1 MNQNVTTADDDARID
16 LKSEEHFTADG
27 PQSTVSQA
35 WEGAFLYASWGYN
48 QTNVDFVQIIDV
60 SDSGKTVKA
69 KRCTGTVQSSGKGSE
84 SVAPEGE
91 TYGDEFRLHVR
102 EFNGSPVFR
111 GSYPFIKG
119 DMDEGTRSGSFY
131 PYAKGDQGVHR
142 TAPGYGH

>member
-1 MNQNVTTADDDARID
+1 MSATESELD

-35 WEGAFLYASWGYN
+35 WEGVFLYGSWGYN
-48 QTNVDFVQIIDV
+48 QTNVDFVQIVEV

-69 KRCTGTVQSSGKGSE
+69 KCCMGKRQSAGQGSE
-84 SVAPEGE
+84 SVAPLGE

-111 GSYPFIKG
+111 GSYPFIDG

-131 PYAKGDQGVHR
+131 PYDKGEKGVHQ